1 MKEQGRGATRAA
13 RKGGSKAPQVER
25 FYGSRV
31 RHRCNSGSASPW
43 HSLRMQRIE
52 PPTPER
58 TWVLAG
64 TPEYRRISLALFLA
78 GFATFSLLYCVQP
91 VLPEIA
97 AHFGLG
103 AAGSSLA
110 LSVSTGCLAVA
121 IFLAGALS
129 DGRDKRRLMFV
140 SMALASLCN
149 VAAAL
154 APTWGTLL
162 AARALEGI
170 LLGGVPAVA
179 MAYLADEIH
188 PRGLGLSMGLYI
200 GGTAFGG
207 MAGRVGMSVL
217 ADHFGWQ
224 SAMATVG
231 VLGLLAALGFV
242 MLLPHGTGTAKPQG
256 FVGLNIRHHL
266 DAWRQHVRTPGLPL
280 LFFLGFAL
288 MGVFVSLFNYASFRL
303 ALPPYLLSQTQIG
316 LVFCVY
322 IFGIAASPIAG
333 AMADKLGRAP
343 VLLGG
348 VVVMALGVLITLAAP
363 LWWVIAGIAVLTFGF
378 FVAHSV
384 ASGWVGQLARQSKG
398 HASSLY
404 LLAYYA
410 GSSVLGTVGGWFW
423 EWQRWPALVGFSMLL
438 LATSVAVANYLQ
450 KRPAL

>member
-1 MKEQGRGATRAA
+1 MPNA
-13 RKGGSKAPQVER
+13 
-25 FYGSRV
+25 
-31 RHRCNSGSASPW
+31 
-43 HSLRMQRIE
+43 E
-52 PPTPER
+52 PTSTER
-58 TWVLAG
+58 TWVQAG
-64 TPEYRRISLALFLA
+64 TQAYRRISLALFLA

-91 VLPEIA
+91 VLPEFA

-129 DGRDKRRLMFV
+129 EGRDKRRVMFV

-149 VAAAL
+149 VAAAV

-188 PRGLGLSMGLYI
+188 PRGLGFSMGLYI

-224 SAMATVG
+224 AAMATVG
-231 VLGLLAALGFV
+231 VLGLLAAFGFV
-242 MLLPHGTGTAKPQG
+242 ALLPRGSGGEPQPRHDG
-256 FVGLNIRHHL
+256 KFSARHHL
-266 DAWRQHVRTPGLPL
+266 QAWLQHLGTPGLPL

-288 MGVFVSLFNYASFRL
+288 MGVFVSLFNYAAFRL
-303 ALPPYLLSQTQIG
+303 ALAPYLLSQTQIG
-316 LVFCVY
+316 LIFCVY
-322 IFGIAASPIAG
+322 LFGIAASPIAG
-333 AMADKLGRAP
+333 ALADKLGRAP

-348 VVVMALGVLITLAAP
+348 VLVMSLGVLITLAAP

-384 ASGWVGQLARQSKG
+384 ASGWVGQLAQQSKG

-404 LLAYYA
+404 LLAYYT

-423 EWQRWPALVGFSMLL
+423 EWHRWPALVGFSVVL
-438 LATSVAVANYLQ
+438 LAASLAVAVHLK
-450 KRPAL
+450 KRAAL